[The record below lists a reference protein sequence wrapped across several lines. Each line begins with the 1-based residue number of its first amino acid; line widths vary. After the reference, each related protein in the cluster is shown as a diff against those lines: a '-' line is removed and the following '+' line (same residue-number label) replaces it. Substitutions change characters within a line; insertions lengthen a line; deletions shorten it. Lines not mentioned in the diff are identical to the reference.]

1 MLDGQH
7 LEQLP
12 GLRYEMPQR
21 LMASGLQ
28 LQSLKLQLLVRASQS
43 LLQYLKLRIQHH
55 VHQCG
60 LGF

>member
-7 LEQLP
+7 LEQLS
-12 GLRYEMPQR
+12 GLRYEKPQR
-21 LMASGLQ
+21 LLASGLQ
-28 LQSLKLQLLVRASQS
+28 LPNLKLQLPGLASQ
-43 LLQYLKLRIQHH
+43 LPLQYLKLRIQHH

>member
-7 LEQLP
+7 LEQLS
-12 GLRYEMPQR
+12 GLRYEKPQR
-21 LMASGLQ
+21 LLASGLQ
-28 LQSLKLQLLVRASQS
+28 LPNLKLQLLGLASQ
-43 LLQYLKLRIQHH
+43 LPLQYLKLRIQHH